1 MMTHTVQSQLEAAI
15 CSPSEG
21 VSGDVYAVLDG
32 AVVKQL
38 PDYFEDRDAPFACL
52 FPGETDPL
60 VLTRAPWLVRIEQG
74 GEIMAWILQEGWAR
88 NWGMFAVVPHETPFD
103 AVLDHFRKFLQV
115 RLPDERLVFFRFY
128 DPRVQRLFLPSC
140 DAAQA
145 AECFALPI
153 AWTCESDGGDALLV
167 HTADAGAVDT
177 SRVPLDSFRDSVS
190 R

>member
-15 CSPSEG
+15 SSPSEG
-21 VSGDVYAVLDG
+21 IGGDVYAVLDG

-60 VLTRAPWLVRIEQG
+60 VLTRAPWLVRAEPG

-88 NWGMFAVVPHETPFD
+88 NWGMFTIVPRDTPFD

-145 AECFALPI
+145 AEVFALPI
-153 AWTCESDGGDALLV
+153 AWICESDGGDALLV
-167 HTADAGAVDT
+167 HTATGGAVKT
-177 SRVPLDSFRDSVS
+177 SRVGLDSFRDTIT